1 MLKSRIIGT
10 VTGRL
15 VLSIAFCA
23 GPAFAA
29 CASSWSNGYAYCRML
44 TVNHTQVAATLSN
57 FTVMVSVA
65 LPSAHIQ
72 NANCYDCIFTSDNA
86 GSTLLNWEAESY
98 AAGSLVAHVLIG
110 SLSNSSDTQFY
121 IFYGKA
127 GVSSFQ
133 GGTTGS
139 AWDANYV
146 AIQHLS
152 TLPASA
158 VDSISG
164 VSGTIANVTATTG
177 EIGGG
182 GSFNGTSSSIDML
195 PASATTDRF
204 AGDFT
209 LSAWFNTSSTGYQV
223 ILGKETSG
231 SPDEWILA
239 INAHAAGTM
248 ELWDQT
254 AQTYAYAAYTG
265 SAWQHGVCL
274 RASGTMNCYVN
285 GTVGTSAAS
294 STNFVSVSGYNDLFI
309 GERQYTSF
317 QEWFNGAIDEVRVSN
332 VARSASWITTEYNNQ
347 KPGSNLVT
355 LGGEVSLAHKVS
367 HRVIAN

>member
-1 MLKSRIIGT
+1 MISRLLLT
-10 VTGRL
+10 LAV
-15 VLSIAFCA
+15 CA
-23 GPAFAA
+23 APACAA
-29 CASSWSNGYAYCRML
+29 CSSSWSNGYGYCRML
-44 TVNHTQVAATLSN
+44 TVDHTQVAATLSN

-86 GSTLLNWEAESY
+86 GTTLLNWETESY
-98 AAGSLVAHVLIG
+98 ASGSLVAHILIG
-110 SLSNSSDTQFY
+110 SLSSSADTQFY

-127 GVSSFQ
+127 GVGSFQ
-133 GGTTGS
+133 GGSTGS
-139 AWDANYV
+139 AWDGSYV
-146 AIQHLS
+146 AIHHLS
-152 TLPASA
+152 GVPSSA

-177 EIGGG
+177 EIDGG
-182 GSFNGTSSSIDML
+182 GSFNGTSSSIDIL

-204 AGDFT
+204 TGDFT
-209 LSAWFNTSSTGYQV
+209 LSAWFNSSSAGYQV

-239 INAHAAGTM
+239 INAHTAGTV

-254 AQTYAYAAYTG
+254 AGTFAYAPYTG
-265 SAWQHGVCL
+265 STWQHGVCL

-294 STNFVSVSGYNDLFI
+294 TTNFASVGINDLYI
-309 GERQYTSF
+309 GERQYTGF
-317 QEWFNGAIDEVRVSN
+317 QEWFSGTIDEVRLSN

-347 KPGSNLVT
+347 KPGSTLVN
-355 LGGEVSLAHKVS
+355 LGGEVSRTTRVS
-367 HRVIAN
+367 HRVIGN